1 MKSVLLCASAL
12 AVLLAADIAA
22 QPPASHANDPRVGL
36 KAGLRNAGVAARNLE
51 LVASLPKP
59 AGFFDPAAPAGSAIP
74 PPVDDK
80 LPATDPAV
88 VASRA
93 AMTKILSFSTS
104 DLAFDGKY
112 AVLGSFHGFNT

>member
-59 AGFFDPAAPAGSAIP
+59 AGFFDPAAPAGSAISRSTASSLCSAAFTGSTP
-74 PPVDDK
+74 TTSRVP
-80 LPATDPAV
+80 
-88 VASRA
+88 ASR
-93 AMTKILSFSTS
+93 
-104 DLAFDGKY
+104 GW
-112 AVLGSFHGFNT
+112 